1 MNVDTEV
8 DLLAMRDRVRSH
20 GYCYGSH
27 RSLCKSIYFA
37 GPEGM
42 MLEFSTSEGK
52 AIDAEAW
59 IDPEV
64 VRLAGISAEELAHYK
79 NPPAFESQGGKVP
92 QVDPEKSKIMIDF
105 PEPNRAV
112 LRMTDEEV
120 LQRLSETTPPVQVN
134 R

>member
-1 MNVDTEV
+1 
-8 DLLAMRDRVRSH
+8 
-20 GYCYGSH
+20 
-27 RSLCKSIYFA
+27 
-37 GPEGM
+37 M

-64 VRLAGISAEELAHYK
+64 VRLAGINDEELARYK

-92 QVDPEKSKIMIDF
+92 QVDPAQSKLIMDF
-105 PEPNRAV
+105 PPENRAV
-112 LRMTDEEV
+112 LKMTDEDIFK
-120 LQRLSETTPPVQVN
+120 RLSETTPPVQVN